1 LTANET
7 RQKASQNAN
16 FFHLAR
22 GGEADFCGLCFGE
35 REGGHEANELQA
47 T

>member
-1 LTANET
+1 MKQGRKQA
-7 RQKASQNAN
+7 KMPI

-35 REGGHEANELQA
+35 REMGGEANELPA

>member
-1 LTANET
+1 MKQGRKQA
-7 RQKASQNAN
+7 KMPI
-16 FFHLAR
+16 FFNLAR

-35 REGGHEANELQA
+35 REKGGEANELPA

>member
-1 LTANET
+1 MKQGWKQA
-7 RQKASQNAN
+7 KMPI
-16 FFHLAR
+16 FCHLAR

-35 REGGHEANELQA
+35 REKRGEANA